1 MFVRAGGGLL
11 VLAGKRTADSS
22 SLTASGL
29 LAGDVGHS
37 VQKRARVTALSP
49 HPALLGLRAE
59 QISHAPV
66 WERVDL
72 QPGADDF
79 VLARFDDGSAALTE
93 RRVDAGI
100 SLTLATTLERSSS
113 ALALEPG
120 FAPLLIALNRYL
132 ARRIAGSGTSAIT
145 VQEAAD
151 LRVHAGRMGSQALLK
166 HLDLGRS
173 LLVETPDGQIIK
185 LDGDKPVFTADRP
198 GLHRIHGPG
207 SDFQPVPLASNP
219 PRSELQPESLNPAE
233 FQARLTPGRSSLDGL
248 QTSGSE
254 DSEMSPTEIWW
265 PVLWVLTALLLLEG
279 LYAAR
284 LTRQRVHESHV
295 S

>member
-1 MFVRAGGGLL
+1 MDDSAAVSRLDKFVRAGGGLL

-120 FAPLLIALNRYL
+120 FDPAVASELAARGHDLVMDEAEHLFGGAQLIVKL
-132 ARRIAGSGTSAIT
+132 
-145 VQEAAD
+145 E
-151 LRVHAGRMGSQALLK
+151 
-166 HLDLGRS
+166 
-173 LLVETPDGQIIK
+173 DGYC
-185 LDGDKPVFTADRP
+185 G
-198 GLHRIHGPG
+198 G
-207 SDFQPVPLASNP
+207 SDH
-219 PRSELQPESLNPAE
+219 RK
-233 FQARLTPGRSSLDGL
+233 
-248 QTSGSE
+248 
-254 DSEMSPTEIWW
+254 
-265 PVLWVLTALLLLEG
+265 EG
-279 LYAAR
+279 LA
-284 LTRQRVHESHV
+284 TGF
-295 S
+295 